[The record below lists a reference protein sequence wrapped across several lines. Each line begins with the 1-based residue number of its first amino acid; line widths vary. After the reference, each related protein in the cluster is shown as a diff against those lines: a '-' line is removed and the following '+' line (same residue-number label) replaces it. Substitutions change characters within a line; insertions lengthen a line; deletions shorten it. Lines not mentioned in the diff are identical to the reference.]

1 MFRRKK
7 KPENVDLLSLPDSE
21 KAEVIKKIRR
31 QLQERVRREKGLRDL
46 LKVETITVKGKVV
59 YDANEP
65 LRGVNLPSKL

>member
-1 MFRRKK
+1 M
-7 KPENVDLLSLPDSE
+7 DLLSLPNSE